1 MTGSA
6 WVPDRSCSDL
16 SVSVSPFY
24 DERGALERPEPSPI
38 RDVYPKA

>member
-1 MTGSA
+1 MAGSA

-24 DERGALERPEPSPI
+24 DEPQTLKRPEPSSI
-38 RDVYPKA
+38 RDVYP